1 MKICFKCGKELPHSS
16 FYKHPQMPDGHLNKC
31 IECFKAEMRERY
43 DQKCKDPEW
52 LKKERERGREKYRR
66 LGYAARATE
75 RKITKQNKFRCMK
88 DVRRDIESC
97 LSRDKELHHWDYN
110 QRYNLILL
118 DKKLHH
124 RLHSVIE
131 LNMEEGIY
139 YYNGGKLDT
148 IEKHLAVIKQ
158 VCEDQGFKYSDVILI
173 QKLAV

>member
-1 MKICFKCGKELPHSS
+1 
-16 FYKHPQMPDGHLNKC
+16 
-31 IECFKAEMRERY
+31 
-43 DQKCKDPEW
+43 
-52 LKKERERGREKYRR
+52 
-66 LGYAARATE
+66 
-75 RKITKQNKFRCMK
+75 MK